1 MESFTV
7 QFVMFSLT
15 QVLVVPETMSRPS
28 IFPIVSLTNV
38 QSVPKRSTARIVLT
52 PTLTIPIRRLSTNKP
67 FEQSII
73 ASFDL
78 NRILGSMVSDP
89 SDLMQYV
96 TRDPQDKKFYCTICN
111 VFSHLKAA
119 CTRNH
124 VEAKHFPNVFSY
136 ECPVCSQSFH
146 SKISLNGHKAS
157 KHKNV

>member
-15 QVLVVPETMSRPS
+15 QVLVVPETMLRPS
-28 IFPIVSLTNV
+28 IFPIASLTNV
-38 QSVPKRSTARIVLT
+38 QSVPKRSTARIVST
-52 PTLTIPIRRLSTNKP
+52 PTLTILTREISTNKP
-67 FEQSII
+67 LNSQL

-78 NRILGSMVSDP
+78 YRILGSMVSDP

-96 TRDPQDKKFYCTICN
+96 TRDLQDKKFYCTICN